1 MTTASARP
9 AGTTTVLVVDADPD
23 YRLLVRLGLDGAEGF
38 APVLEAGDA
47 ETALDVASAGAPDV
61 VLLDVSL
68 PAAFDTVPKLAP
80 SRVVMVSSRPPEE
93 LATVA
98 AAAGAVGYIGKDLAP
113 TDLPAAIKDVTR
125 VVDRLEAVLAKAT
138 EELPAHLR
146 SAGEARDLVRS
157 TLDGWTDGDRIDDI
171 VLCVSELVT
180 NAVVHAASSPRVM
193 VHVTPA
199 VIHVEVSDTSP
210 VLPVPRDAGPADTS
224 GRGMFILSGFSD
236 RWGSLRRSG
245 GGKTVWFEVAR
256 TEPRPGTT

>member
-1 MTTASARP
+1 VTTS
-9 AGTTTVLVVDADPD
+9 VLVVDTDPD
-23 YRLLVRLGLDGAEGF
+23 YRLLVRLGLDGASGF
-38 APVLEAGDA
+38 APVLEAGDVRSA
-47 ETALDVASAGAPDV
+47 MEAARAGAPDV
-61 VLLDVSL
+61 VLLDVSV
-68 PAAFDTVPKLAP
+68 PGAFELVFTLAP
-80 SRVVMVSSRPPEE
+80 ARVVLVSSRPPEE

-113 TDLPAAIKDVTR
+113 TDLPAAINDVTR

-138 EELPAHLR
+138 EDLPAHLR

-193 VHVTPA
+193 VHVRPA
-199 VIHVEVSDTSP
+199 VIHVEVSDDSG
-210 VLPVPRDAGPADTS
+210 VLPVEKEAELTDTS
-224 GRGMFILSGFSD
+224 GRGMAILSGFSD

-256 TEPRPGTT
+256 TRPRPGTP